1 MRGMDGSGRGTDR
14 VRVEVMRG
22 GRPESEHEVELAVVD
37 AGGAVVAATAGADAA
52 VFVRSAIK
60 PFQALPL
67 LEDGVADRLGLSEE
81 ELALCCASHSG
92 EARHVA
98 VAAGLLEK
106 IGVTEDALACGPH
119 EPFSSAAT
127 AALRAEGREPGRIH
141 NNCSGKH
148 AGMLALARG
157 HDWPVADYH
166 RLEHPVQQRILG
178 AVEEW
183 TGVDRS
189 AIGTGVDGCGVV
201 TFALPLSA
209 MAGALARL
217 AAAAAEGESPAGRVV
232 GAMVRHPF
240 LVAGTGRLC
249 TALMEA
255 TDGRILAKVGAEGV
269 YGAAALDRAWGI
281 ALKVRDGARRGAEV
295 ALVGVLEALEL
306 LHAEEVERLAEWA
319 RPAVRNTR
327 GDVVGEVQSRV
338 EVSIGR

>member
-1 MRGMDGSGRGTDR
+1 MEGNGEGFAR

-22 GRPESEHEVELAVVD
+22 GRAESEHEVELSVVD
-37 AGGAVVAATAGADAA
+37 AAGTVVAATSGADDA

-98 VAAGLLEK
+98 VAAGLLERL
-106 IGVTEDALACGPH
+106 GVSEDALACGPH
-119 EPFSSAAT
+119 DPFSSAAT

-148 AGMLALARG
+148 AGMLALARDHG
-157 HDWPVADYH
+157 WPVEDYH
-166 RLEHPVQQRILG
+166 RAEHPVQQRMLA

-183 TGVDRS
+183 TGMDRS

-209 MAGALARL
+209 LAGALARL
-217 AAAAAEGESPAGRVV
+217 AAAAAEAESPAGRVV

-255 TDGRILAKVGAEGV
+255 TGGRILAKVGAEGV
-269 YGAAALDRAWGI
+269 YGAAALDREWGI

-295 ALVGVLEALEL
+295 ALVGVLEALGL
-306 LHAEEVERLAEWA
+306 LSPVEVERLGRWA
-319 RPAVRNTR
+319 RPTVRNTR
-327 GDVVGEVQSRV
+327 GEVVGELQSRV
-338 EVSIGR
+338 EVAIGR